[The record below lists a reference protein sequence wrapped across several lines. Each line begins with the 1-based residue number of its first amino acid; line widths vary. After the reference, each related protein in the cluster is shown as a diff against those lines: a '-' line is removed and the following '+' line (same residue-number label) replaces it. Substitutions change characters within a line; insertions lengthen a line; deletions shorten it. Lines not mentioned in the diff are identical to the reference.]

1 MARGRPSGSKN
12 KSGHSAGR
20 DRRSR
25 KYNKRLEDEK
35 GEQQQRRTDDFFK
48 QRNKAVEPPK
58 GKNVSTLGIIDSTSD
73 NWDVS

>member
-1 MARGRPSGSKN
+1 
-12 KSGHSAGR
+12 
-20 DRRSR
+20 
-25 KYNKRLEDEK
+25 LEDEK
-35 GEQQQRRTDDFFK
+35 GKQQRRTDDFFK